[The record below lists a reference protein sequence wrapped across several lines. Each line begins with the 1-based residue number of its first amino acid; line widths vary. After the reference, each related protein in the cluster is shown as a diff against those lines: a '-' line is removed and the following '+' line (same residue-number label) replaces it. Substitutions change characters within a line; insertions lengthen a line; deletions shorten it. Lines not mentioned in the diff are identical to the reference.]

1 DFGFNFDTIVNTHDS
16 GQGSLR
22 QAIGN
27 AELLDDE
34 DRLAQAGLAAKVE
47 HLINMIPLG
56 NDSLSRQA
64 DARATADRATIV
76 LTGGSLQVSTA
87 IAFDGGQPGQLVV
100 SREASAADFRLFDVA
115 VGGDLR
121 LADLTLSGGRD
132 TGGAAIQTAGELSL
146 RNVEVTDSRS
156 LDGHGAILVTATGQ
170 ATIVDTAIV
179 GNMGSGLYVD
189 SGSVQLIR
197 GTIADN
203 SGDGVTVT
211 GGGITRVDG
220 TLWLR
225 NGELPIDLGNDGVTA
240 NDGLVAFGPTSTAP
254 NGGMDYPIFTAADF
268 RAGSLFVSGFVGS
281 QAGQSQFAGSTVQVY
296 LASADGSAEG
306 ETVLGDGR
314 VSRHGAGAVLL
325 GTLVADGN
333 GEFHGAL
340 NLPSVTLRSHI
351 TGLAT
356 DAFGRTSEFGAWQL
370 INTNAPVA
378 NDDFAK
384 TDGVAVVDVLAND
397 GDIDGNLDPTSVTIA
412 VPPRHGRVVVDAETG
427 VVTYTPNHG
436 FRGIETLVY
445 QVTDLAG
452 EVSQAVVTIDVD
464 PVRSFAFDGTSAI
477 QYQPIEVQR
486 DAVASAAGSFATS
499 IRSPQAA
506 SAWVAPW
513 SASPLSIAPIRD
525 SLAPVSSNL
534 ESHRLDADQTMNDEL
549 DERQAEEASATND
562 ASRNE
567 AVERGE
573 PESVD
578 DESRPANGE
587 VNETSVPTPMLLSA
601 DPESLAAPQSLLSFT
616 SLPIF
621 NYEAPSYNSL
631 SQMCQRDLNP
641 VRAAGP
647 KAGWLVR
654 AASTTTR

>member
-1 DFGFNFDTIVNTHDS
+1 
-16 GQGSLR
+16 
-22 QAIGN
+22 
-27 AELLDDE
+27 
-34 DRLAQAGLAAKVE
+34 
-47 HLINMIPLG
+47 G

-203 SGDGVTVT
+203 SGDGVTVI

-314 VSRHGAGAVLL
+314 VSRHGTGAVLL

-333 GEFHGAL
+333 GQFHGAL
-340 NLPSVTLRSHI
+340 NVPSVTLRSHI

-397 GDIDGNLDPTSVTIA
+397 GDIDGNLDPTSVT
-412 VPPRHGRVVVDAETG
+412 
-427 VVTYTPNHG
+427 
-436 FRGIETLVY
+436 
-445 QVTDLAG
+445 
-452 EVSQAVVTIDVD
+452 
-464 PVRSFAFDGTSAI
+464 
-477 QYQPIEVQR
+477 
-486 DAVASAAGSFATS
+486 
-499 IRSPQAA
+499 
-506 SAWVAPW
+506 
-513 SASPLSIAPIRD
+513 
-525 SLAPVSSNL
+525 
-534 ESHRLDADQTMNDEL
+534 
-549 DERQAEEASATND
+549 
-562 ASRNE
+562 
-567 AVERGE
+567 
-573 PESVD
+573 
-578 DESRPANGE
+578 
-587 VNETSVPTPMLLSA
+587 
-601 DPESLAAPQSLLSFT
+601 
-616 SLPIF
+616 
-621 NYEAPSYNSL
+621 
-631 SQMCQRDLNP
+631 
-641 VRAAGP
+641 
-647 KAGWLVR
+647 
-654 AASTTTR
+654 